1 MVRMAE
7 QRVHPRLQVTVATP
21 DVPVAASRG
30 LGAWLA
36 GAAPARAR
44 GEVSLAIVSDT
55 RMRTLNR
62 SFRGQDRATDVLSF
76 PATVDTPSRSKA
88 NSEFKKGSADAGEAF
103 AWTSGGP
110 LWASPPLGDIVIA
123 LGVAR
128 RQAEEAGHPLR
139 TELRIL
145 ALHGLLHLLGHD
157 HDQDAGEMARVEG
170 RLRRKAGLP
179 QSLIER
185 HSPSLTA
192 RRPRLRDGPASRR
205 GDPQR

>member
-7 QRVHPRLQVTVATP
+7 QRVAPRLQVTVATP
-21 DVPVAASRG
+21 DAPVAASRG
-30 LGAWLA
+30 LGPWLA

-44 GEVSLAIVSDT
+44 GEVSLAVVSDT

-62 SFRGQDRATDVLSF
+62 AFRGQDRATDVLSF
-76 PATVDTPSRSKA
+76 PAAADGASRSNAKR
-88 NSEFKKGSADAGEAF
+88 GSGGTAQDGEAP

-110 LWASPPLGDIVIA
+110 RSASPPLGDIVIA
-123 LGVAR
+123 VGVAQ

-179 QSLIER
+179 ASLIER
-185 HSPSLTA
+185 HLPSSTA